1 MHKIYLCLFQWSLI
15 ARLIQNL
22 IQKIK
27 VIFVKIQTYEFLT
40 TITFIILSMINIP
53 CSWFITVY
61 DNSYYIVIPIFR
73 WAFWFW
79 INHRQKHMQTYVNC
93 SITNCTWFGNLKKNF
108 QSNFVLKHVTSAFL
122 EWIWEGI
129 KAVGHYQVHNKKEN
143 VGKFSNF

>member
-1 MHKIYLCLFQWSLI
+1 MCSLNFIKAQLEIVIKFTLGYKLTCNIMHKIYLCLFQWSLI

-61 DNSYYIVIPIFR
+61 DNSYYIIIPIFR
-73 WAFWFW
+73 CAFWFW

-93 SITNCTWFGNLKKNF
+93 SITNCTWFGNLKKN
-108 QSNFVLKHVTSAFL
+108 LP
-122 EWIWEGI
+122 I
-129 KAVGHYQVHNKKEN
+129 
-143 VGKFSNF
+143 